1 MKNNTIYVIVV
12 SCITLSISCTKK
24 SSCVAGFGGDFQINA
39 TLKHHN
45 KIVYSQSAYFDTIYV
60 KFNSKN
66 APGDNLS
73 SYDTFFTGNLSS
85 EKIMLTN
92 LKCGDYYLLGAGYD
106 TSVQNRVVGGLPIT
120 LGSSSVTDLTIPVT
134 EGD

>member
-1 MKNNTIYVIVV
+1 MKKYTIPFVVV
-12 SCITLSISCTKK
+12 SCMILAISCEKK
-24 SSCVAGFGGDFQINA
+24 STCVAGSGGDFQINA

-45 KIVYSQSAYFDTIYV
+45 KIVYSQPTYFDTIYV

-66 APGDNLS
+66 APGNNLS
-73 SYDTFFTGNLSS
+73 LYDTFFTGNLTS
-85 EKIMLTN
+85 EMIMLTN

-120 LGSSSVTDLTIPVT
+120 LGSNSVTVLTIPVT